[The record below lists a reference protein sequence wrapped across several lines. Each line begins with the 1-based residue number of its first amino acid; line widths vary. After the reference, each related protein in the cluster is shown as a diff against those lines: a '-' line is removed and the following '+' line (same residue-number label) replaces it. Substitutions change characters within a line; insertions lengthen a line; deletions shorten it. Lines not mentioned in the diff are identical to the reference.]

1 MQLDIIFDIST
12 YCYVET
18 FLNKF
23 TLNVVVFNI
32 LIFVLFQLRSIQ
44 YSGYQIA
51 YCLMGK
57 WTILDAVIDT
67 WWIIFSFATK
77 TIFIHWIAD

>member
-57 WTILDAVIDT
+57 
-67 WWIIFSFATK
+67 
-77 TIFIHWIAD
+77 